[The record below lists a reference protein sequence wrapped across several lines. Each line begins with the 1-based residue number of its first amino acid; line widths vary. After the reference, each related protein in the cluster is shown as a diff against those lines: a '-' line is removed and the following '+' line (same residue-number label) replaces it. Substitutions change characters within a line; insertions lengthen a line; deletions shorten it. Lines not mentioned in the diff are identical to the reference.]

1 MPGSAP
7 AQHPGTTSLSKCQR
21 AVQNENQPLAE
32 ETPDIEPAQCGCL
45 PAWKNKP
52 VRQSHLCKPPSLA
65 GMCREMLRSPWRYR
79 LTLTGPTHTCS
90 IMVPAA
96 GVLHFKWAHHGYET
110 GYGKSPLEAVRTT
123 LTILSNTAARL
134 AEESGAPSGYL
145 LPLPD
150 RGDQAGG
157 KSDDA
162 RAIFGHLTGVIE
174 QHWDAVC
181 QEAELSE
188 VDKKLFWRRQLLN
201 PYSTLH

>member
-1 MPGSAP
+1 MRLTRASHHDTYGP
-7 AQHPGTTSLSKCQR
+7 A
-21 AVQNENQPLAE
+21 
-32 ETPDIEPAQCGCL
+32 D
-45 PAWKNKP
+45 
-52 VRQSHLCKPPSLA
+52 PSN
-65 GMCREMLRSPWRYR
+65 WRYR
-79 LTLTGPTHTCS
+79 LTLTGPTHTRS

-162 RAIFGHLTGVIE
+162 EFAKTLVQLKGKLGVAPGTSAGLGWRSDDRRATGLRAETDRDESAGRATRTLRIRRVG
-174 QHWDAVC
+174 DC
-181 QEAELSE
+181 QR
-188 VDKKLFWRRQLLN
+188 VRRTSVLAIN
-201 PYSTLH
+201 GR